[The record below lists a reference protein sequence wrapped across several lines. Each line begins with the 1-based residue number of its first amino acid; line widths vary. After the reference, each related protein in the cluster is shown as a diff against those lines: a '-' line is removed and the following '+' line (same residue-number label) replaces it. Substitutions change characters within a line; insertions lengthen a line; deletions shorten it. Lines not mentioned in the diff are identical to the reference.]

1 MKIGYHIL
9 FMTLNVIFLFQ
20 VLKVTPLGKAVS
32 AFPLLPRYG
41 KMLALSHQFNLLPYA
56 IALVAALTVQEVC
69 KIIHMFIVTLN

>member
-1 MKIGYHIL
+1 M
-9 FMTLNVIFLFQ
+9 FQ
-20 VLKVTPLGKAVS
+20 ILKVTPLGKAVS

-69 KIIHMFIVTLN
+69 TIIQMYLLLFI